1 MPNTPD
7 LVRKILADTVNG
19 TISPPTAASKLTAPI
34 KAAID
39 GRSDDSVE
47 ELLWDTFG
55 TLAKFAAETAPEKQ
69 DALVAV
75 FAALQKQPSGNT
87 EFTVWGETVTLNELP
102 LWGAVSR
109 EEIDHHNG
117 IAFVNFNA
125 FLAKLVAAKEDP
137 DSALY
142 GLSVLR
148 QALEDDRKG
157 VVHRSNDIEE
167 DALLASA
174 AVWFVYAGAAI
185 RQLSEKGEAYP
196 DRLGVPG
203 TGIKRKNWKGFN
215 KERYAVWV
223 DTFKKANEAGV
234 AGEAK
239 DLVAK
244 AVAGL
249 N

>member
-1 MPNTPD
+1 MSNTPN
-7 LVRKILADTVNG
+7 LVQKALTDAVNG
-19 TISPPTAASKLTAPI
+19 TITPPTAASKLTAPI

-55 TLAKFAAETAPEKQ
+55 TLAKFAAETAPEHQ
-69 DALVAV
+69 HAL
-75 FAALQKQPSGNT
+75 AALQKQSSGHT

-117 IAFVNFNA
+117 TAFVNLNV

-137 DSALY
+137 ESALY

-157 VVHRSNDIEE
+157 VIHQSNDVEE
-167 DALLASA
+167 DALLTSA
-174 AVWFVYAGAAI
+174 AVWFVYAGTAI
-185 RQLSEKGEAYP
+185 RELSEKGETYP